1 MILKIFIVK
10 NFSKVKNFKIKNSY
24 FLWKRL
30 HISSTKEQL
39 HLGFYRHVAFS
50 GVKWRNVTP
59 NILWHNVAKCFCLCN
74 GMLKIHINFQAQFF
88 KFVAIFSFD
97 SNYQFF
103 CDALWNKKCFTYF
116 FKLNFFFT
124 IPKSPVAIFD
134 KDYFVCILLY
144 NSCVEKLSNYYDFYN
159 FWIIHLIIHWDY

>member
-59 NILWHNVAKCFCLCN
+59 NILWHNVAKCGCLCN
-74 GMLKIHINFQAQFF
+74 IKSSPLTPTSRHVVVKSQMKLFHT
-88 KFVAIFSFD
+88 
-97 SNYQFF
+97 SNS
-103 CDALWNKKCFTYF
+103 NTY
-116 FKLNFFFT
+116 
-124 IPKSPVAIFD
+124 
-134 KDYFVCILLY
+134 
-144 NSCVEKLSNYYDFYN
+144 
-159 FWIIHLIIHWDY
+159 II